1 VRVLVRTVVLLVG
14 LVGLQTAVDP
24 GQQVITSPYHNDPR
38 LAALE
43 GFFQALD
50 SPAADFAEEFLV
62 AADHEGLDWRLL
74 PSIAIVESGGGKEFS
89 NNNIFGWDSCR
100 QSFPSVRAGIHIVA
114 ARLARSTIYRN
125 KDLAAKLAAYNP
137 NAEYPLRV
145 KWLMARL
152 AVRLEQVGPG

>member
-1 VRVLVRTVVLLVG
+1 MRTVVLLVG
-14 LVGLQTAVDP
+14 LVGLRTAVNP
-24 GQQVITSPYHNDPR
+24 GQQVTVCPYHSDPR

-50 SPAADFAEEFLV
+50 SPAADLAEEFLV

-74 PSIAIVESGGGKEFS
+74 PSIAILESGGGKQFS
-89 NNNIFGWDSCR
+89 NNNIFGWDSGR
-100 QSFPSVRAGIHIVA
+100 QAFPSVRAGIHVVA
-114 ARLARSTIYRN
+114 ARLARSRIYRD

-152 AVRLEQVGPG
+152 AVRLERAAQTD

>member
-1 VRVLVRTVVLLVG
+1 VRTVVLLVG
-14 LVGLQTAVDP
+14 LVGLRTAVNP
-24 GQQVITSPYHNDPR
+24 GQQVTVSPYHNDPR
-38 LAALE
+38 LAALK

-74 PSIAIVESGGGKEFS
+74 PSIAILESGGGKEFS
-89 NNNIFGWDSCR
+89 NNNILGWDSCR

-114 ARLARSTIYRN
+114 ARLARSTFYRD

-137 NAEYPLRV
+137 NAEYPLHV

-152 AVRLEQVGPG
+152 AVRLEQAAQTD